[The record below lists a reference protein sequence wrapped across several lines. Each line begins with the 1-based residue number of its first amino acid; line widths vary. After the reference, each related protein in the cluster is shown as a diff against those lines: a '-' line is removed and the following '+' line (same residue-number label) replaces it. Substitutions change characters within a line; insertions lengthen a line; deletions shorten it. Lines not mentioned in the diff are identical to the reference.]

1 MPAIKSKW
9 WCFTVFFVAASAPD
23 LVALFEN
30 TAVSYACW
38 QEEESPTTK
47 RRHLQGYLQCKGDR
61 TLNQVKSLFGDLNPH
76 LEKQRARKTDDAR
89 DYCMKE
95 ETRVSGPFEFGDYCP
110 AGSHKRR
117 QRDSVI
123 RSPVRMAE
131 ENPSVFRRVKAK
143 IAEEEFQKSAPE
155 IQISNLKSWQLR
167 LQQLLS
173 RDPDDRT
180 IIWVYGSTGGEGK
193 STFARDLYRSGSWFY
208 TRGGSAAADNVAY
221 QYIGCLGNNI
231 VFDIPRDK
239 KDYLQYSLIEM
250 FKDRLVVSNKYEPL
264 MAPMLNCIHVVVM
277 SNFLPDFD
285 KISTDR
291 VHVIPCIPC
300 GACFKHHDHNIKCEE
315 YLD

>member
-1 MPAIKSKW
+1 MPSVTSVF
-9 WCFTVFFVAASAPD
+9 WCFTVFFTSATAPD
-23 LVALFEN
+23 LVPVFEN
-30 TAVSYACW
+30 THVSYACW

-47 RRHLQGYLQCKGDR
+47 RRHLQGYLQLKGKR
-61 TLNQVKSLFGDLNPH
+61 TLNQVKSLFGDLKPH
-76 LEKQRARKTDDAR
+76 LEKQRARKTDEAC

-110 AGSHKRR
+110 SGSHRRR
-117 QRDSVI
+117 QRESVI
-123 RSPVRMAE
+123 RSPVRMSE

-143 IAEEEFQKSAPE
+143 IAEEEFQATVAE

-167 LQQLLS
+167 LRTLLD
-173 RDPDDRT
+173 RAPDDRT
-180 IIWVYGSTGGEGK
+180 IFWVYGPTGGEGK
-193 STFARDLYRSGSWFY
+193 STFARDLYRTGSWFY
-208 TRGGSAAADNVAY
+208 TRGGSGDNVSY

-250 FKDRLVVSNKYEPL
+250 FKDRLIVSNKYEPL
-264 MAPMLNCIHVVVM
+264 MAPLVNCIHVVVM

-285 KISTDR
+285 KISSDR

-300 GACFKHHDHNIKCEE
+300 GACLKHHISEIKCNE

>member
-1 MPAIKSKW
+1 MPSVQSSW
-9 WCFTVFFVAASAPD
+9 WCFTVFFLSSTAPD
-23 LVALFEN
+23 LVPLFEN

-47 RRHLQGYLQCKGDR
+47 RRHLQGYLQCKGKR
-61 TLNQVKSLFGDLNPH
+61 TLSQVKYLFGGLNPH
-76 LEKQRARKTDDAR
+76 LEKQRARKTDEAR

-95 ETRVSGPFEFGDYCP
+95 ETRVSGPFEFGEYVA

-117 QRDSVI
+117 QREAVE
-123 RSPVRMAE
+123 RSPVRMSE

-167 LQQLLS
+167 LKQLLS

-180 IIWVYGSTGGEGK
+180 IFWVYGPTGGEGK

-239 KDYLQYSLIEM
+239 KDYLQYSLVEM
-250 FKDRLVVSNKYEPL
+250 FKDRLVVSNKYEPI

-277 SNFLPDFD
+277 SNFLPDME
-285 KISTDR
+285 KISSDR

-300 GACFKHHDHNIKCEE
+300 GVCLKHHDHNIKCDE
-315 YLD
+315 YLE

>member
-1 MPAIKSKW
+1 MPSVTSVF
-9 WCFTVFFVAASAPD
+9 WCFTVFFTSVTAPD
-23 LVALFEN
+23 LVPVFEN
-30 TAVSYACW
+30 THVSYACW

-47 RRHLQGYLQCKGDR
+47 RRHLQGYLQLKGKR
-61 TLNQVKSLFGDLNPH
+61 TLNQVKSLFGDLKPH
-76 LEKQRARKTDDAR
+76 LEKQRARKTDEAR

-110 AGSHKRR
+110 SGSHRRR
-117 QRDSVI
+117 QRESVI
-123 RSPVRMAE
+123 RSPVRMSE

-143 IAEEEFQKSAPE
+143 IAEEEFQATVAE

-167 LQQLLS
+167 LRTLLD
-173 RDPDDRT
+173 RAPDDRT
-180 IIWVYGSTGGEGK
+180 IFWVYGPTGGEGK
-193 STFARDLYRSGSWFY
+193 STFARDLYRTGSWFY
-208 TRGGSAAADNVAY
+208 TRGGSADNVAY
-221 QYIGCLGNNI
+221 QCIGCLGNNI

-250 FKDRLVVSNKYEPL
+250 FKDRLIVSNKYEPL
-264 MAPMLNCIHVVVM
+264 MAPLVNCIHVVVM

-285 KISTDR
+285 KISSDR

-300 GACFKHHDHNIKCEE
+300 GACLKHHITEIKCNE

>member
-1 MPAIKSKW
+1 MPSVQSKW
-9 WCFTVFFVAASAPD
+9 WCFTIFFLSSTAPD
-23 LVALFEN
+23 LVPLFEN

-47 RRHLQGYLQCKGDR
+47 RRHLQGYLQCKGNR
-61 TLNQVKSLFGDLNPH
+61 TLAQVKSLFGELNPH
-76 LEKQRARKTDDAR
+76 LEKQRARKTDEAR

-95 ETRVSGPFEFGDYCP
+95 ETRVSGPFEFGEYCP
-110 AGSHKRR
+110 SGSHKRR
-117 QRDSVI
+117 QRDAVV

-131 ENPSVFRRVKAK
+131 ENPSVYRRVKAK
-143 IAEEEFQKSAPE
+143 IAEEE

-167 LQQLLS
+167 LKQLLA

-180 IIWVYGSTGGEGK
+180 IFWVYGPDGGEGK
-193 STFARDLYRSGSWFY
+193 STFARDLFRSGTWFY
-208 TRGGSAAADNVAY
+208 TRGGSADNVSY

-264 MAPMLNCIHVVVM
+264 MAPMISCIHVVVM
-277 SNFLPDFD
+277 SNFLPDME
-285 KISTDR
+285 KISSDR
-291 VHVIPCIPC
+291 VHVIPCRPC
-300 GACFKHHDHNIKCEE
+300 GVCLKHHVMEIKCDD
-315 YLD
+315 YVD

>member
-1 MPAIKSKW
+1 MPSVTSVF
-9 WCFTVFFVAASAPD
+9 WCFTVFFTAATAPD
-23 LVALFEN
+23 LVSVFEN
-30 TAVSYACW
+30 THVSYACW

-47 RRHLQGYLQCKGDR
+47 RRHLQGYLQLKGKR
-61 TLNQVKSLFGDLNPH
+61 TLNQVKSLFGDLKPH
-76 LEKQRARKTDDAR
+76 LEKQRARKTDEAC

-110 AGSHKRR
+110 SGSHRRR
-117 QRDSVI
+117 QRESVI
-123 RSPVRMAE
+123 RSPVRMSE

-143 IAEEEFQKSAPE
+143 IAEEEFQATVAE

-167 LQQLLS
+167 LRTLLD
-173 RDPDDRT
+173 RAPDDRT
-180 IIWVYGSTGGEGK
+180 IFWVYGPTGGEGK

-208 TRGGSAAADNVAY
+208 TRGGSGDNVSY
-221 QYIGCLGNNI
+221 QYIGCLGHNI

-250 FKDRLVVSNKYEPL
+250 FKDRLIVSNKYEPL
-264 MAPMLNCIHVVVM
+264 MAPLVNCIHVVVM
-277 SNFLPDFD
+277 SNFLPDFE
-285 KISTDR
+285 KISSDR

-300 GACFKHHDHNIKCEE
+300 GVCLKHHINEIKCNE

>member
-1 MPAIKSKW
+1 MPALTSVF
-9 WCFTVFFVAASAPD
+9 WCFTVFFTSSTAPD
-23 LVALFEN
+23 LIPLFEN
-30 TAVSYACW
+30 THVSYACW

-47 RRHLQGYLQCKGDR
+47 RRHLQGYLQLKGKR
-61 TLNQVKSLFGDLNPH
+61 TLNQVKALFGDLNPH
-76 LEKQRARKTDDAR
+76 LEKQRARRTDEAR

-110 AGSHKRR
+110 SGSHKRR
-117 QRDSVI
+117 QRESVI

-143 IAEEEFQKSAPE
+143 LAEEEFQKSTVE
-155 IQISNLKSWQLR
+155 IQIPNLKSWQLR
-167 LQQLLS
+167 LKTLLA

-180 IIWVYGSTGGEGK
+180 IFWVYGPTGGEGNPR
-193 STFARDLYRSGSWFY
+193 FARDCIEVGPWFY
-208 TRGGSAAADNVAY
+208 SRGGSADNVSY
-221 QYIGCLGNNI
+221 QYVGCLGNNI

-250 FKDRLVVSNKYEPL
+250 FKDRLIVSNKYEPL
-264 MAPMLNCIHVVVM
+264 MAPLVNCIHVVVM
-277 SNFLPDFD
+277 SNFLPDFE
-285 KISTDR
+285 KISSDR

-300 GACFKHHDHNIKCEE
+300 GACLKHHITEIKCEE

>member
-1 MPAIKSKW
+1 MPAVQSFW
-9 WCFTVFFVAASAPD
+9 WCFTIFFTSASPPD
-23 LVALFEN
+23 LVSLFEN
-30 TAVSYACW
+30 TSVSYACW

-47 RRHLQGYLQCKGDR
+47 RRHLQGYLQLK
-61 TLNQVKSLFGDLNPH
+61 TKKSLSAVKSLFGDLNPH

-110 AGSHKRR
+110 SGSHKRR
-117 QRDSVI
+117 QRESVI

-143 IAEEEFQKSAPE
+143 IAEEEFQKTAHE
-155 IQISNLKSWQLR
+155 VQISKLKSWQSR
-167 LQQLLS
+167 LKTLLE
-173 RDPDDRT
+173 RVPDDRT
-180 IIWVYGSTGGEGK
+180 IYWVYGPDGGEGK
-193 STFARDLYRSGSWFY
+193 STFARDLYRSGTWFY
-208 TRGGSAAADNVAY
+208 TRGGSADNVAY
-221 QYIGCLGNNI
+221 QYIGQLGNNI

-250 FKDRLVVSNKYEPL
+250 FKDRLIVSNKYEPL
-264 MAPMLNCIHVVVM
+264 MAPLINCIHVVVM
-277 SNFLPDFD
+277 SNFLPDFE
-285 KISTDR
+285 KISVDR

-300 GACFKHHDHNIKCEE
+300 GVCFKHHVGEIKCEE

>member
-1 MPAIKSKW
+1 MPSVTSVF
-9 WCFTVFFVAASAPD
+9 WCFTVFFTSVTAPD
-23 LVALFEN
+23 LVPVFEN
-30 TAVSYACW
+30 THVSYACW

-47 RRHLQGYLQCKGDR
+47 RRHLQGYLQLKGKR
-61 TLNQVKSLFGDLNPH
+61 TLNQVKSLFGDLKPH
-76 LEKQRARKTDDAR
+76 LEKQRARKTDEAC

-110 AGSHKRR
+110 SGSHRRR
-117 QRDSVI
+117 QRESVI
-123 RSPVRMAE
+123 RSPVRMSE

-143 IAEEEFQKSAPE
+143 IAEEEFQATVAE

-167 LQQLLS
+167 LRTLLD
-173 RDPDDRT
+173 RAPDDRT
-180 IIWVYGSTGGEGK
+180 IFWVYGPTGGEGK
-193 STFARDLYRSGSWFY
+193 STFARDLYRNGSWFY
-208 TRGGSAAADNVAY
+208 TRGGSADNVSY

-264 MAPMLNCIHVVVM
+264 MAPLVNCIHVVVM
-277 SNFLPDFD
+277 SNFLPDFE
-285 KISTDR
+285 KISSDR

-300 GACFKHHDHNIKCEE
+300 GACLKHHITEIKCNE

>member
-1 MPAIKSKW
+1 MAAIKSHW
-9 WCFTVFFVAASAPD
+9 WCFTVFFLSATAPD
-23 LVALFEN
+23 LVPLFEN
-30 TAVSYACW
+30 THVSYACW

-47 RRHLQGYLQCKGDR
+47 RRHLQGYLQLKGQR
-61 TLNQVKSLFGDLNPH
+61 TLNQVKAIFGDLKPH

-89 DYCMKE
+89 DYCMKP
-95 ETRVSGPFEFGDYCP
+95 ETRVSGPFEFGEYCP

-117 QRDSVI
+117 QRELVI

-155 IQISNLKSWQLR
+155 IQISNLKSWQSR
-167 LQQLLS
+167 LKTLLE

-180 IIWVYGSTGGEGK
+180 IFWVYGPNGGEGK

-208 TRGGSAAADNVAY
+208 TRGGSADNVSY

-239 KDYLQYSLIEM
+239 KEYLQYSLIEM
-250 FKDRLVVSNKYEPL
+250 FKDRLIVSNKYEPL
-264 MAPMLNCIHVVVM
+264 MAPLLNYIHVVVM
-277 SNFLPDFD
+277 SNFLPNFE
-285 KISTDR
+285 KISQDR

-300 GACFKHHDHNIKCEE
+300 GVCLKHHNINDKCEN
-315 YLD
+315 YVD

>member
-1 MPAIKSKW
+1 MPAIKSQW
-9 WCFTVFFVAASAPD
+9 WCFTVFFLASTAPE
-23 LVALFEN
+23 LTPLIEN

-38 QEEESPTTK
+38 QEEDSPTTK
-47 RRHLQGYLQCKGDR
+47 RRHLQGYLQCKGQR
-61 TLNQVKSLFGDLNPH
+61 TLTQVKSLFGDLNPH
-76 LEKQRARKTDDAR
+76 LEKQRARKTDEAR

-117 QRDSVI
+117 QRDAVV

-143 IAEEEFQKSAPE
+143 IAEEDFQKSAPE

-167 LQQLLS
+167 LNQLLS

-180 IIWVYGSTGGEGK
+180 IFWVYGPTGGEGK
-193 STFARDLYRSGSWFY
+193 STFARDLYRNGSWFY
-208 TRGGSAAADNVAY
+208 TRGGSADNVSY
-221 QYIGCLGNNI
+221 QYIGYLGNNV

-250 FKDRLVVSNKYEPL
+250 FKDRLIVSNKYEPI

-277 SNFLPDFD
+277 SNFLPDME
-285 KISTDR
+285 KISSDR
-291 VHVIPCIPC
+291 VHVIPCRPC
-300 GACFKHHDHNIKCEE
+300 GVCLKHHDIEMKCEE

>member
-1 MPAIKSKW
+1 MPSITSVF
-9 WCFTVFFVAASAPD
+9 WCFTIFFTSASAPD
-23 LVALFEN
+23 LVPVFEN
-30 TAVSYACW
+30 THVSYACW
-38 QEEESPTTK
+38 QEEESPTTR
-47 RRHLQGYLQCKGDR
+47 RRHLQGYLQLKGRR
-61 TLNQVKSLFGDLNPH
+61 TLNQVKAIFGDLKPH
-76 LEKQRARKTDDAR
+76 LEKQRARKTDEAC

-110 AGSHKRR
+110 SGSHKRR
-117 QRDSVI
+117 QRESVI

-143 IAEEEFQKSAPE
+143 LAEEEFQATVAE

-167 LQQLLS
+167 LRTLLD
-173 RDPDDRT
+173 RAPDDRT
-180 IIWVYGSTGGEGK
+180 IFWVYGPTGGEGK

-208 TRGGSAAADNVAY
+208 TRGGSADNVSY

-250 FKDRLVVSNKYEPL
+250 FKDRLIVSNKYGPL
-264 MAPMLNCIHVVVM
+264 MAPLLNCIHVVVM
-277 SNFLPDFD
+277 SNFLPDFE
-285 KISTDR
+285 KISSDR
-291 VHVIPCIPC
+291 VHVIPCIPR
-300 GACFKHHDHNIKCEE
+300 GVCFKHHIGEIKCDE

>member
-1 MPAIKSKW
+1 MPSIKSQW
-9 WCFTVFFVAASAPD
+9 WCFTVFFLSSTAPD
-23 LVALFEN
+23 LTPLFEN

-47 RRHLQGYLQCKGDR
+47 RRHLQGYLQCKGQR
-61 TLNQVKSLFGDLNPH
+61 TLSQIKSVFGDLNPH
-76 LEKQRARKTDDAR
+76 LEKQRARKTDEAR

-95 ETRVSGPFEFGDYCP
+95 ENRVSGPFEFGEYCA

-117 QRDSVI
+117 QRDAVV

-131 ENPSVFRRVKAK
+131 ENPAVYRRVKAK

-167 LQQLLS
+167 LKQLLS

-180 IIWVYGSTGGEGK
+180 IFWVYGPNGGEGK
-193 STFARDLYRSGSWFY
+193 STFARDLFRSGTWFY
-208 TRGGSAAADNVAY
+208 TRGGSADNVSY

-239 KDYLQYSLIEM
+239 KDYLQYSLIQM

-264 MAPMLNCIHVVVM
+264 MAPMISCIHVVGRL
-277 SNFLPDFD
+277 NFLPDME
-285 KISTDR
+285 KISSDR
-291 VHVIPCIPC
+291 VHVIPCRPC
-300 GACFKHHDHNIKCEE
+300 GVCLKHHVMEMRCED
-315 YLD
+315 YVD